1 MTISLPDERR
11 LADLGKRV
19 RDARRV
25 TVLTGAGISA
35 ASGVPTFRGAG
46 GLWRTFRAEDL
57 ATPEAFERDPALVWE
72 WYDWRRSL
80 VAQCRPNAAHEAL
93 ARLSLREGTT
103 LITQNVDGLHEQAL
117 QQAQGKPSEAQGAAT
132 RDVITFHGSIWHLR
146 CALDCGAAP
155 ASWEDRRVPLP
166 DLPPR
171 CPGCGGYARPAVVWF
186 GEPIDTAIM
195 NACVAATAC
204 DIYLSVGT
212 SSLVHPAAGL
222 MARAKSRG
230 AYTVEINPD
239 PTAHAQFVH
248 LAIALRAEEALP
260 LVYS

>member
-1 MTISLPDERR
+1 MTISLADERR
-11 LADLGKRV
+11 LADLGQRL
-19 RDARRV
+19 RDARHV

-35 ASGVPTFRGAG
+35 ASGVPTFRGAS

-57 ATPEAFERDPALVWE
+57 ATPEAFERDPTLVWE

-80 VAQCRPNAAHEAL
+80 VAQCRPNAGHEAL
-93 ARLSLREGTT
+93 ARLSLRDGTT
-103 LITQNVDGLHEQAL
+103 LITQNVDGLHELAL
-117 QQAQGKPSEAQGAAT
+117 RQAQGRPSCGSAP
-132 RDVITFHGSIWHLR
+132 RDVLRFHGSIWHLR

-166 DLPPR
+166 ELPPR

-186 GEPIDTAIM
+186 GEAIDSAIL
-195 NACVAATAC
+195 NASLAATQC
-204 DIYLSVGT
+204 DVYLSVGT

-222 MARAKSRG
+222 IARAKAHG

-239 PTAHAQFVH
+239 PTPHAQYVDVA
-248 LAIALRAEEALP
+248 LGLRAEEALP
-260 LVYS
+260 ELGV